1 MCAYVE
7 ISKCWSLLPQILRQ
21 HETFIQS
28 PQFFHDISSN
38 LWDVSFFFVFH
49 SAHQSQLKST
59 FLRNLW
65 LNIIAS
71 NFQYS
76 KDRKAQILGV
86 GKVNRD
92 FINILA
98 QLCNRQQCDC
108 RGILSWPTFCET
120 HRML

>member
-1 MCAYVE
+1 MAQY
-7 ISKCWSLLPQILRQ
+7 
-21 HETFIQS
+21 
-28 PQFFHDISSN
+28 N
-38 LWDVSFFFVFH
+38 LMIVP
-49 SAHQSQLKST
+49 
-59 FLRNLW
+59 
-65 LNIIAS
+65 

-76 KDRKAQILGV
+76 KDRRAQILGV

-120 HRML
+120 HRMLVSLVCLRSRTLVTMFKISSDFLIQPQEVSKTNLAEQ